1 MAMRQR
7 TYTTEGLVIRQFPL
21 GEADRI
27 ITIFTQDMGK
37 VRLVAKG
44 VRRPKSKLG
53 GHLEL
58 LYQVSFSAA
67 FGRNL
72 DVVNEAQTV
81 QRFAEISE
89 DLDRLSRAV
98 YMCELVDSF
107 SEEHSASY
115 QLYRLLVESMTALC
129 TASDPWLLVRH
140 LEAQLLTVA
149 GFRPELG
156 LCVECGNELTPADH
170 VFDVSS
176 GGVVCPDC
184 SPQGLSAVL
193 PIQLNAMKVL
203 RLLQRKRSFASVE
216 GVRIPP
222 PVVHDVERLL
232 TTHIRY
238 VVERTLKSADFVR
251 QVSEL

>member
-1 MAMRQR
+1 MRQR

-27 ITIFTQDMGK
+27 LTIFTQDMGK

-67 FGRNL
+67 YGRNL

-107 SEEHSASY
+107 SAERSASY
-115 QLYRLLVESMTALC
+115 SLYQHIIASLTALC
-129 TASDPWLLVRH
+129 STDDTWLLVRH
-140 LEAQLLTVA
+140 FEAQLLGVT
-149 GFRPELG
+149 GFRPELR
-156 LCVECGNELTPADH
+156 LCVECGTDLAPADH

-176 GGVVCPDC
+176 GGVVCPNC
-184 SPQGLSAVL
+184 QVQGLSAVL
-193 PIQLNAMKVL
+193 PVQLNAMKVL
-203 RLLQRKRSFASVE
+203 RLLQRERTFASVA
-216 GVRIPP
+216 GVRVTP
-222 PVVHDVERLL
+222 PVRHDVERLL

-238 VVERTLKSADFVR
+238 VVERALKSADFVR